1 MSKPGR
7 SKEKSPRRKKKARF
21 GQLILAIV
29 VVAGLA
35 SSWILI
41 SREQAPESASQSD
54 ADELVAAEK
63 PAAGLEDRMIL
74 PAKPQNPRPVTLN
87 PAAFASDPEVQQAY
101 QAAKNVPEVLEHMA
115 CYCGCFGNAGHRN
128 NLDCFKDSHG
138 TGCSLCRMIA
148 LEAERQAKLGTP
160 IPQIKRIVDERWA
173 PRIR

>member
-7 SKEKSPRRKKKARF
+7 SKEKSPRRKKKARI

-41 SREQAPESASQSD
+41 SREPAADSASQSD
-54 ADELVAAEK
+54 AADPAVREK
-63 PAAGLEDRMIL
+63 PAPGLENRMIL
-74 PAKPQNPRPVTLN
+74 PAKPQNPRPATLN
-87 PAAFASDPEVQQAY
+87 PAAFADQPEVQQAY

-138 TGCSLCRMIA
+138 VGCSLCRMIA
-148 LEAERQAKLGTP
+148 IESERQAKLGTP
-160 IPQIKRIVDERWA
+160 IPQIKRIVDEHWA